1 MDLPNLGICGASH
14 EFTHRSSYGNYIM
27 TENYTHLA
35 QRDEKHSESSDSYY
49 KIVMRFTSM
58 SCEGVSVVTGP
69 QMQMSPS
76 GTSWISPDIVSA
88 CEAVC
93 MFHHGPPFTAVSAVI
108 VCMSCMPVL
117 SVLAAFHVAVLSQV
131 TVVERRSGGSGSKLS
146 MT

>member
-1 MDLPNLGICGASH
+1 M
-14 EFTHRSSYGNYIM
+14 
-27 TENYTHLA
+27 
-35 QRDEKHSESSDSYY
+35 
-49 KIVMRFTSM
+49 
-58 SCEGVSVVTGP
+58 TGP

-76 GTSWISPDIVSA
+76 GTSWISADIVSA

-108 VCMSCMPVL
+108 VCMSCMHVL

-131 TVVERRSGGSGSKLS
+131 TVVERRSGGSGSNLS

>member
-1 MDLPNLGICGASH
+1 
-14 EFTHRSSYGNYIM
+14 
-27 TENYTHLA
+27 
-35 QRDEKHSESSDSYY
+35 
-49 KIVMRFTSM
+49 M

-76 GTSWISPDIVSA
+76 GTSWISADIVSA

-93 MFHHGPPFTAVSAVI
+93 MFHHGPPFTAVSAVSLCRDVI

-131 TVVERRSGGSGSKLS
+131 TVVERRSGGSGSNLS